1 VTGRRPGA
9 LRPFVIAA
17 FVAVALVRSAP
28 FAGEC
33 PTAYD
38 GQKHVCAFPARGG
51 DVVIDSCEFDLSHR
65 PATKAVDAALFGT

>member
-1 VTGRRPGA
+1 MTGRRPGA

-17 FVAVALVRSAP
+17 FVAFAVVRSVP

-38 GQKHVCAFPARGG
+38 GRKHVYAFPARGG
-51 DVVIDSCEFDLSHR
+51 DVVIDSCEFDLSQG